1 MGAQWQGHWTES
13 KALLDQAL
21 PLCREAGDRF
31 GAAMS
36 LIHAWGIAMSLN
48 YLRMLA
54 RDRGDVAAWRRLGEE
69 SADLFRA
76 AGNGW
81 DLARVVHGLGET
93 ARYQRDYE
101 RAVAY
106 YEEADALHR
115 RLRMPRITRHYQRV
129 GLAYARLRQGN
140 PIAAKTLLREALAL
154 LVEPA
159 PGLDLAA
166 VMCAF
171 AGVALSEAQPVRAA
185 RLLAVGAAWLETG
198 NEPFQ
203 PQDQAEYD
211 HDLAAARQAVDQA
224 GFSAAWAEGR
234 AMTLEQA
241 MACALAEEE

>member
-1 MGAQWQGHWTES
+1 
-13 KALLDQAL
+13 
-21 PLCREAGDRF
+21 
-31 GAAMS
+31 
-36 LIHAWGIAMSLN
+36 MSLN

-54 RDRGDVAAWRRLGEE
+54 RDQGDVAAWRQLGKE

-81 DLARVVHGLGET
+81 DLARAVHGLGET
-93 ARYQRDYE
+93 ARFQKDYD

-115 RLRMPRITRHYQRV
+115 RLRMPKLTRHYQRV

-159 PGLDLAA
+159 PSLDLAA

-171 AGVALSEAQPVRAA
+171 AGVALSEAQPVRAT
-185 RLLAVGAAWLETG
+185 RLLAVGTAWLETG

-211 HDLAAARQAVDQA
+211 HDLSAARRALDEA
-224 GFSAAWAEGR
+224 TFAAAWAEGR
-234 AMTLEQA
+234 AMSPEQA
-241 MACALAEEE
+241 IACALAEAE